1 MREAFLFVPV
11 EGVDLLSPVACRENY
26 NPRAVI
32 ATGRNAMDEVGMDGP
47 RGLSQL
53 ERVVNTFVAPTA
65 TFKDILRSTSWWLPF
80 VLLVVFSTASTYS
93 IDRQVGFSR
102 VAENQVQASPKQM
115 EQLAA
120 LTPQERATQMRMRTT
135 GTRYMAYAI
144 PVFLLIFFA
153 IYAAIMLGTFN
164 LGLGTRMSYGQV
176 FAVSFYASLPYLLIS
191 LLTILTVCFGS
202 NQESFDMQNP
212 VGTNLAYYLPDAA
225 PWLKALLVQFDAVK
239 LWTLALTVLGMKTV
253 SKKSL
258 GQAAAVVV
266 GWWLLI
272 VLVSVAAT
280 AAFS

>member
-1 MREAFLFVPV
+1 
-11 EGVDLLSPVACRENY
+11 
-26 NPRAVI
+26 
-32 ATGRNAMDEVGMDGP
+32 MDEVGVVMDGAS
-47 RGLSQL
+47 GLNQM

-80 VLLVVFSTASTYS
+80 VLLAVFSTAATYS

-102 VAENQVQASPKQM
+102 VAENQVQASPKQT
-115 EQLAA
+115 EQLAE
-120 LTPQERATQMRMRTT
+120 LTPQARATQMRMRAI
-135 GTRYMAYAI
+135 GTRYTAYAM
-144 PVFLLIFFA
+144 PVLLLLFFA
-153 IYAAIMLGTFN
+153 IYAGIMLGTFN
-164 LGLGTRMSYGQV
+164 FGLGARMTYGQV

-212 VGTNLAYYLPDAA
+212 IGTNLAYYLPDAA
-225 PWLKALLVQFDAVK
+225 PWLKALLAQFDAIK

-258 GQAAAVVV
+258 GQAAAVVI
-266 GWWLLI
+266 GWWLLV
-272 VLVSVAAT
+272 VLIAVAA

>member
-1 MREAFLFVPV
+1 
-11 EGVDLLSPVACRENY
+11 
-26 NPRAVI
+26 
-32 ATGRNAMDEVGMDGP
+32 MDEVGVGTDGP
-47 RGLSQL
+47 RGLSQV

-102 VAENQVQASPKQM
+102 VAENQVQASPKQA

-120 LTPQERATQMRMRTT
+120 LTPQARAAQMKLTT
-135 GTRYMAYAI
+135 TWTRYMTYAI
-144 PVFLLIFFA
+144 PVLLLAFLA
-153 IYAAIMLGTFN
+153 IYAAILLGSFN
-164 LGLGTRMSYGQV
+164 LGLGARMSFGQV

-191 LLTILTVCFGS
+191 LLTVLNVCFGG
-202 NQESFDMQNP
+202 NQESFNLQNP
-212 VGTNLAYYLPDAA
+212 VGTNLAYYMPDAA
-225 PWLKALLVQFDAVK
+225 AWLKALLAQLDVVK
-239 LWTLALTVLGMKTV
+239 LWTLALTVLGMKIV

-266 GWWLLI
+266 GWWLL
-272 VLVSVAAT
+272 VVVVSVAAT